1 MTYFTPCNLQVKLL
15 ISLLTSRREA
25 SLFSS
30 INGHFSVNEHTLTL
44 LQNRGGDGS
53 RLRKELLAYLLLLL
67 VINKFPDNFF
77 VESFVNSVLKKP
89 LDWSTITPKHHFK
102 KSGSNYVIKPDNI
115 SQQEFEKMTQLERR
129 QLPHPRDAKITTSKY
144 ENGLTVGY
152 WQVKRKLPKHHK
164 IFNIV
169 LEGKKGS
176 EKQVLQLTDL
186 LVQHQQKADRW
197 YTGDSGQYQVRPEEI
212 LNTVNVYDSETGI
225 IAVYLKKPNGQPCQF
240 LTVCKL
246 TRKEQEWLD
255 YTNGN
260 FVTQSLLDEN
270 QWSVPK
276 DFINTFSE
284 ELNNSSTSLDKNE
297 NLGFTQANSFESD
310 VMGITPNSQSDL
322 NNP

>member
-89 LDWSTITPKHHFK
+89 LDWSTIRPNHHFK
-102 KSGSNYVIKPDNI
+102 KLGSNYVIKPDNI
-115 SQQEFEKMTQLERR
+115 SQQEFERLTKLEKR
-129 QLPHPRDAKITTSKY
+129 QLPDPRDAKITTSKY

-152 WQVKRKLPKHHK
+152 WQVKWKLPKHHD

-176 EKQVLQLTDL
+176 EDQVLQLTDL
-186 LVQHQQKADRW
+186 LVEHQQKA
-197 YTGDSGQYQVRPEEI
+197 
-212 LNTVNVYDSETGI
+212 
-225 IAVYLKKPNGQPCQF
+225 
-240 LTVCKL
+240 
-246 TRKEQEWLD
+246 
-255 YTNGN
+255 
-260 FVTQSLLDEN
+260 
-270 QWSVPK
+270 
-276 DFINTFSE
+276 
-284 ELNNSSTSLDKNE
+284 
-297 NLGFTQANSFESD
+297 
-310 VMGITPNSQSDL
+310 
-322 NNP
+322 